1 MTIDLEHPAFFNDG
15 AIMKL
20 NEDFSTT
27 EIKTTDKSVDYIRMV
42 DEPLDLIPGGRD
54 NSTEI
59 LHLKPGDILLTFRDW
74 NIDSNNRFYRF
85 VIKSEQLSEYFAK
98 LKEYENQQ
106 NNQNSQKASITECC
120 DAACPSF

>member
-1 MTIDLEHPAFFNDG
+1 MTINLEHPAFFTDG
-15 AIMKL
+15 AIVKL

-27 EIKTTDKSVDYIRMV
+27 EVKTTDKSVDYIRMV
-42 DEPLDLIPGGRD
+42 DEPIDLIPGGRD
-54 NSTEI
+54 NTKEI

-74 NIDSNNRFYRF
+74 NIDSKNRFYRF

-106 NNQNSQKASITECC
+106 NNQKASITECC
-120 DAACPSF
+120 DAARPSF